1 MLKKVCGNCAYWNT
15 MRLEHVICKKCSK
28 DKRSLERAHFM
39 PRNRN
44 CPICECKM
52 MYNKGEAFLRCEDCN
67 TEIWLFA
74 KGKTIKDAAR
84 EQPGKMYRTRNIS
97 DIILSAVVT

>member
-67 TEIWLFA
+67 TEIWPFA

-84 EQPGKMYRTRNIS
+84 EQPAKMYRTRNIS